1 VIANLYLLQQQ
12 RDHTVMDINNQ
23 SEHSIENRIQKEP
36 GNPVLPLN
44 SLIAE
49 IDREIG
55 EKPSSEP
62 PETTGSQKPE
72 RASDRLRHQ
81 YILFTLESTLFA
93 LPLSSALEIGHRPVI
108 TPLPN
113 LPNWLMGISNIRGEV
128 ISFVDLKTF
137 LGIPSSGKKGDD
149 RFIIIH
155 NKNLKTGI
163 IVDGIRGIAVLNRI
177 DRDIQKSPYRQGDIA
192 SYIAGVAVSGENL
205 MNILDIDRLLS
216 SQRMNSFRV
225 D

>member
-1 VIANLYLLQQQ
+1 
-12 RDHTVMDINNQ
+12 MDINNNFG
-23 SEHSIENRIQKEP
+23 HGIENRIQSEP
-36 GNPVLPLN
+36 DSPVPPLN

-49 IDREIG
+49 IDLETG
-55 EKPSSEP
+55 ENVLTEL
-62 PETTGSQKPE
+62 PEATGSPGPE

-81 YILFTLESTLFA
+81 FILFTLENTLFA

-128 ISFVDLKTF
+128 ISFVNLKAF
-137 LGIPSSGKKGDD
+137 LGIPSTEKKGDD

-155 NKNLKTGI
+155 NKHLKTGI
-163 IVDGIRGIAVLNRI
+163 IVDGIRGIAVLNQI
-177 DRDIQKSPYRQGDIA
+177 DHDIQNSPYRQGDIA

-216 SQRMNSFRV
+216 SRRMNSFRA